1 MATSPHSAK
10 KQKKTPPAPSTSVP
24 QAPETITV
32 TPDGTH
38 QVPIAIAKAIIAI
51 QKDLKPLTKS
61 AENSEYGSSF
71 VPLSEVYPKALEL
84 LNKYNLAT
92 MQWPVSKE
100 DKSYLV
106 TVLFNDSGDSITG
119 SIELYTPRK
128 DLQAVG
134 SAITYARRYGIMS
147 ILGMVGED
155 DDDGNKAAG
164 RQTKPTP
171 DQVAEIKQLCIDLK
185 YPMDQVQKRLD
196 TLRTADQATVALN
209 NLRERISQRAM
220 VLNGETNTVPVFTGS
235 RDEPSQQSTPSGE
248 TQVENLKRRLLELG
262 LPDEIRRTFVLKISG
277 KPFMEKCSAV
287 ELQQIDDQITELEAR
302 KRDGITVP
310 EPTA

>member
-1 MATSPHSAK
+1 MATNPPSAK
-10 KQKKTPPAPSTSVP
+10 KQKKTSPAPSTSAP

-84 LNKYNLAT
+84 LNKHNLAT

-106 TVLFNDSGDSITG
+106 TVLFNDGGDSITG
-119 SIELYTPRK
+119 SIELYTTRK

-171 DQVAEIKQLCIDLK
+171 DQIAEIKQLCIDLK
-185 YPMDQVQKRLD
+185 YPLDQVQKRID

-209 NLRERISQRAM
+209 NLRDRITQRAK
-220 VLNGETNTVPVFTGS
+220 VLNGEVESVPVFTGS
-235 RDEPSQQSTPSGE
+235 RDEPSQAAATPE

-277 KPFMEKCSAV
+277 KPFMEKCTPA